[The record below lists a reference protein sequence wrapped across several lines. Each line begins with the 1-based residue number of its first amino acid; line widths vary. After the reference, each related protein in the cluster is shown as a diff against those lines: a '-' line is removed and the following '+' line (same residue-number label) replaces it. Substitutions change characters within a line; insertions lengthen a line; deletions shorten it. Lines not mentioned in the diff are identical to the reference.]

1 MLKKEQK
8 RIQEVKK
15 VYLIKIDSIL
25 KGVIIYKEEVA
36 ELHRLIEKYPKEIEK
51 YIHIPYA

>member
-1 MLKKEQK
+1 MKKQDNIEDK
-8 RIQEVKK
+8 KIYLEV
-15 VYLIKIDSIL
+15 IDSIL
-25 KGVIIYKEEVA
+25 KGVIIYKEEVS